1 MQPGGEFDIQQLMAQ
16 AQQMQQAVMAAQQ
29 EIAESEVEGEA
40 GGGLVRVKIR
50 ATGEVLSLSIDPKV
64 VDPDDVETLQDL
76 VIGAIN
82 DAMTNAQNLA
92 AERLG
97 PLAGGFGGGGGALP
111 GF

>member
-16 AQQMQQAVMAAQQ
+16 AQQMQQAVMAAQA

-50 ATGEVLSLSIDPKV
+50 ATGEVLSLAIDPKI
-64 VDPDDVETLQDL
+64 VDPEDVDTLQDL
-76 VIGAIN
+76 VIGALN
-82 DAMTNAQNLA
+82 NAMENAQNLA

-97 PLAGGFGGGGGALP
+97 PLAGGFGGGALP

>member
-1 MQPGGEFDIQQLMAQ
+1 MQPGEGFDMQALMAQ

-40 GGGLVRVKIR
+40 GGGLVRARIK
-50 ATGEVLSLSIDPKV
+50 ATGEVLALTIDPKV
-64 VDPDDVETLQDL
+64 VDPEDIETLQDL
-76 VIGAIN
+76 VIGALN
-82 DAMTNAQNLA
+82 NAMESAQNLA

-97 PLAGGFGGGGGALP
+97 PLAGGFGGGALP

>member
-29 EIAESEVEGEA
+29 EIAESEVDGEA
-40 GGGLVRVKIR
+40 GGGLVRAKIR
-50 ATGEVLSLSIDPKV
+50 ATGEVLSLTIDPKV
-64 VDPDDVETLQDL
+64 VDPEDVETLQDL
-76 VIGAIN
+76 VIGALN
-82 DAMTNAQNLA
+82 DAMNNAQALA

-97 PLAGGFGGGGGALP
+97 PLAGGLGGGALP

>member
-29 EIAESEVEGEA
+29 EIAAAEVDGEA
-40 GGGLVRVKIR
+40 GGGLVRVRIR
-50 ATGEVLSLSIDPKV
+50 ATGEILALTIDPKII
-64 VDPDDVETLQDL
+64 DPEDAETLQDL

-82 DAMTNAQNLA
+82 NAMENAQELA
-92 AERLG
+92 ADRLG
-97 PLAGGFGGGGGALP
+97 PLAGGLGGGALP

>member
-1 MQPGGEFDIQQLMAQ
+1 MQPGEGFDMQALMAQ

-40 GGGLVRVKIR
+40 GGGLVRARIK
-50 ATGEVLSLSIDPKV
+50 ATGEVLALTIDPKV
-64 VDPDDVETLQDL
+64 VDPDDIESLQDL
-76 VIGAIN
+76 VNGALN
-82 DAMTNAQNLA
+82 NAMESAQNLA

-97 PLAGGFGGGGGALP
+97 PLAGGFGGGALP

>member
-29 EIAESEVEGEA
+29 EIAAAEVDGEA
-40 GGGLVRVKIR
+40 GGGLVRVRIR
-50 ATGEVLSLSIDPKV
+50 ATGEILALTIDPKII
-64 VDPDDVETLQDL
+64 DPEDAETLQDL

-82 DAMTNAQNLA
+82 NAMENAQELA

-97 PLAGGFGGGGGALP
+97 PLAGGLGGGALP

>member
-1 MQPGGEFDIQQLMAQ
+1 MQPGEGFDMQALMAQ

-40 GGGLVRVKIR
+40 GGGLVRAKIR
-50 ATGEVLSLSIDPKV
+50 ATGEVLALTIDPKV
-64 VDPDDVETLQDL
+64 VDPEDVETLQDL
-76 VIGAIN
+76 IIGALN
-82 DAMTNAQNLA
+82 NAMESAQNLA

-97 PLAGGFGGGGGALP
+97 PLAGGFGGGGALP

>member
-1 MQPGGEFDIQQLMAQ
+1 MQPGEGFDIQQLMAQ

-40 GGGLVRVKIR
+40 GGGLVRAKIK
-50 ATGEVLSLSIDPKV
+50 ATGEVVALTIDPKV
-64 VDPDDVETLQDL
+64 VDPEDVETLQDL
-76 VIGAIN
+76 IIGALN
-82 DAMTNAQNLA
+82 SAMESAQQLA

-97 PLAGGFGGGGGALP
+97 PLAGGLGGGALP

>member
-29 EIAESEVEGEA
+29 EIAAAEVDGEA
-40 GGGLVRVKIR
+40 GGGLVRVRIR
-50 ATGEVLSLSIDPKV
+50 ATGEILALTIDPKII
-64 VDPDDVETLQDL
+64 DPEDAETLQDL

-82 DAMTNAQNLA
+82 NAMGNAQELA
-92 AERLG
+92 ADRLG
-97 PLAGGFGGGGGALP
+97 PLAGGLGGGALP

>member
-40 GGGLVRVKIR
+40 GGGLVRAKIR
-50 ATGEVLSLSIDPKV
+50 ATGEVLSLTIDPKI
-64 VDPDDVETLQDL
+64 VDPEDVDTLQDL
-76 VIGAIN
+76 VIGALN
-82 DAMTNAQNLA
+82 DAMNNAQNLA

-97 PLAGGFGGGGGALP
+97 PLAGGFGGAGGALP